1 MFQDIL
7 FGAIIIIGIGGMFIL
22 DQLWEDKNFK
32 HKNK

>member
-7 FGAIIIIGIGGMFIL
+7 FGAIIIIGLGAMFIL
-22 DQLWEDKNFK
+22 DQIWEDKNFK